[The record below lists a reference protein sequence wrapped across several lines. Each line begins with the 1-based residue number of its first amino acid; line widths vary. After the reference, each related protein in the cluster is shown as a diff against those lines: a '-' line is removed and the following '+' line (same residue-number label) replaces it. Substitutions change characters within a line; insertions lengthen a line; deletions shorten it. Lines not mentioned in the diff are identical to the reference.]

1 MGEFKNIG
9 IMSTM
14 AACDTVYSS
23 FLIRKLENNTSL
35 VVTMKND
42 IPNEDEMIKS
52 LQLLAEEKLNG
63 SDVEVIKINKE
74 DVYTP
79 PPLSLKD
86 ATIRFLEVEMKDKSS
101 ITSTILSKNDNKPF
115 YVNIKNS
122 KHQKSK
128 KKRR

>member
-9 IMSTM
+9 IMSAM

-23 FLIRKLENNTSL
+23 FLIRKLEDNTSL
-35 VVTMKND
+35 VVTMKD
-42 IPNEDEMIKS
+42 DVPNEDEMIKS

-63 SDVEVIKINKE
+63 SKVEVIKINKE

-101 ITSTILSKNDNKPF
+101 ITSTILSKNDNKPLVF
-115 YVNIKNS
+115 V
-122 KHQKSK
+122 
-128 KKRR
+128 

>member
-74 DVYTP
+74 DVYTL

-86 ATIRFLEVEMKDKSS
+86 VTIRFIEMKDKSS

-122 KHQKSK
+122 KYQKSK

>member
-1 MGEFKNIG
+1 MGDFKNIG
-9 IMSTM
+9 IMSAM
-14 AACDTVYSS
+14 AACDTIYSS
-23 FLIRKLENNTSL
+23 FLIRKLEDNTSV
-35 VVTMKND
+35 VVTMKD
-42 IPNEDEMIKS
+42 DVPNEDEMIKS

-74 DVYTP
+74 DVYTL

-86 ATIRFLEVEMKDKSS
+86 TTIHFIEVEMKDK
-101 ITSTILSKNDNKPF
+101 STILSKNDNKPF
-115 YVNIKNS
+115 YTNIKNS

>member
-9 IMSTM
+9 IMSAM

-23 FLIRKLENNTSL
+23 FLIRKLEDNTSL
-35 VVTMKND
+35 VATMKD
-42 IPNEDEMIKS
+42 DVPNEDEMIKS

-63 SDVEVIKINKE
+63 SKVEVIKINKE

-115 YVNIKNS
+115 YTNIKNS
-122 KHQKSK
+122 KHQKSR

>member
-35 VVTMKND
+35 VVIMKND

-52 LQLLAEEKLNG
+52 LQLSFAQQ
-63 SDVEVIKINKE
+63 
-74 DVYTP
+74 
-79 PPLSLKD
+79 LSY
-86 ATIRFLEVEMKDKSS
+86 FE
-101 ITSTILSKNDNKPF
+101 
-115 YVNIKNS
+115 
-122 KHQKSK
+122 
-128 KKRR
+128 

>member
-9 IMSTM
+9 IMSAM

-23 FLIRKLENNTSL
+23 FLIRKLEDNTSL
-35 VVTMKND
+35 VVTMKD
-42 IPNEDEMIKS
+42 DVPNEDEMIKS

-63 SDVEVIKINKE
+63 SKVEVIKINKE

-79 PPLSLKD
+79 PLSLKD
-86 ATIRFLEVEMKDKSS
+86 ATISFLEMKDKSS

-115 YVNIKNS
+115 YTNIKNS

>member
-1 MGEFKNIG
+1 MGEFKNVG
-9 IMSTM
+9 IMSAM

-23 FLIRKLENNTSL
+23 FLIRKLEDNTSL
-35 VVTMKND
+35 VVTMKD
-42 IPNEDEMIKS
+42 DVPNEDEMIKS

-63 SDVEVIKINKE
+63 SKVEVIKINKE

-115 YVNIKNS
+115 YTNIKNS
-122 KHQKSK
+122 KHQKSR

>member
-9 IMSTM
+9 IMSAM

-23 FLIRKLENNTSL
+23 FLIRKLEDNTSL
-35 VVTMKND
+35 VVTMKD
-42 IPNEDEMIKS
+42 DVPNEDEMIKS

-63 SDVEVIKINKE
+63 SKVEVIKINKE

-115 YVNIKNS
+115 YTNIKNS
-122 KHQKSK
+122 KHQKSR

>member
-35 VVTMKND
+35 VVTMKNN

-74 DVYTP
+74 DVYTL

-86 ATIRFLEVEMKDKSS
+86 VTIRFIEMKDKFS

>member
-9 IMSTM
+9 IMSAM

-23 FLIRKLENNTSL
+23 FLIRKLEDNTSL
-35 VVTMKND
+35 VITMKD
-42 IPNEDEMIKS
+42 DVPNEDEMIKS

-63 SDVEVIKINKE
+63 SKVEVIKINKE

-115 YVNIKNS
+115 YTNIKNS
-122 KHQKSK
+122 KHQKSR

>member
-74 DVYTP
+74 DVYTL

-86 ATIRFLEVEMKDKSS
+86 VTIRFIEMKDKSS
-101 ITSTILSKNDNKPF
+101 ITSTILSKMIINHF
-115 YVNIKNS
+115 MLI
-122 KHQKSK
+122 
-128 KKRR
+128 

>member
-1 MGEFKNIG
+1 MGKFKNIG
-9 IMSTM
+9 IMSAM

-23 FLIRKLENNTSL
+23 FLIRKLEDNTSL
-35 VVTMKND
+35 VVTMKD
-42 IPNEDEMIKS
+42 DVPNEDEMIKS

-63 SDVEVIKINKE
+63 SKVEVIKINKE

-115 YVNIKNS
+115 YTNIKNS
-122 KHQKSK
+122 KHQKSR

>member
-9 IMSTM
+9 IMSAM

-23 FLIRKLENNTSL
+23 FLIRKLEDNTSL
-35 VVTMKND
+35 VVTMKD
-42 IPNEDEMIKS
+42 DVPNEDEIIKS

-63 SDVEVIKINKE
+63 SKVEVIKINKE
-74 DVYTP
+74 DVYT

-115 YVNIKNS
+115 YTNIKNS
-122 KHQKSK
+122 KHQKSR

>member
-9 IMSTM
+9 IMSAM

-23 FLIRKLENNTSL
+23 FLIRKLEDNTSL
-35 VVTMKND
+35 VVTMKD
-42 IPNEDEMIKS
+42 DVPNEDEMIKS

-63 SDVEVIKINKE
+63 SKVEVIKINKE

-86 ATIRFLEVEMKDKSS
+86 ATIRFLEVEMKDKPS

-115 YVNIKNS
+115 YTNIKNS
-122 KHQKSK
+122 KHQKSR

>member
-1 MGEFKNIG
+1 MGKFKNIG
-9 IMSTM
+9 IMSAM

-23 FLIRKLENNTSL
+23 FLTRKLEDNTSL
-35 VVTMKND
+35 VVTMKD
-42 IPNEDEMIKS
+42 DVPNEDEMIKS

-63 SDVEVIKINKE
+63 SKVEVIKINKE

-115 YVNIKNS
+115 YTNIKNS
-122 KHQKSK
+122 KHQKSR

>member
-9 IMSTM
+9 IMSAM

-23 FLIRKLENNTSL
+23 FLIRKLEDNTSL
-35 VVTMKND
+35 VVTMKDDVPND
-42 IPNEDEMIKS
+42 DEMIKS

-63 SDVEVIKINKE
+63 SKVEVIKINKE

-115 YVNIKNS
+115 YTNIKNS
-122 KHQKSK
+122 KHQKSR

>member
-52 LQLLAEEKLNG
+52 LQLLAEEKLNE

-74 DVYTP
+74 DVYTL

-86 ATIRFLEVEMKDKSS
+86 VTIRFIEMKDKSS

>member
-9 IMSTM
+9 IMSAM

-23 FLIRKLENNTSL
+23 FLIRKLEDNTSL
-35 VVTMKND
+35 VVTMKD
-42 IPNEDEMIKS
+42 DVPNEDEMIKS
-52 LQLLAEEKLNG
+52 LQLLA
-63 SDVEVIKINKE
+63 VEVIKINKE

-115 YVNIKNS
+115 YTNIKNS
-122 KHQKSK
+122 KHQKSR

>member
-74 DVYTP
+74 DVYTL

-86 ATIRFLEVEMKDKSS
+86 VTIRFIEMKDKSS

-122 KHQKSK
+122 KRQKSK

>member
-9 IMSTM
+9 IMSAM

-23 FLIRKLENNTSL
+23 FLIRKLEDNTSL
-35 VVTMKND
+35 VVTMKD
-42 IPNEDEMIKS
+42 DVPNEDEMIKS

-63 SDVEVIKINKE
+63 SKVEVIKINKE

-86 ATIRFLEVEMKDKSS
+86 ATISFLEMKDKSS

-115 YVNIKNS
+115 YTNIKNS

>member
-9 IMSTM
+9 IMSAM

-23 FLIRKLENNTSL
+23 FLIRKLEDNTSL
-35 VVTMKND
+35 VVTMKD
-42 IPNEDEMIKS
+42 DVPNEDEMIKS

-63 SDVEVIKINKE
+63 SKVEVIKINKE

-79 PPLSLKD
+79 LLSLKD
-86 ATIRFLEVEMKDKSS
+86 ATISFLEMKDKSS

-115 YVNIKNS
+115 YTNIKNS

>member
-9 IMSTM
+9 IMSAM

-23 FLIRKLENNTSL
+23 FLIRKLEDNTSL
-35 VVTMKND
+35 VVTMKD
-42 IPNEDEMIKS
+42 DVPNEDEMIKS

-63 SDVEVIKINKE
+63 SKVEVIKINKE

-79 PPLSLKD
+79 PLSLKD
-86 ATIRFLEVEMKDKSS
+86 AIISFLEMKDKSS

-115 YVNIKNS
+115 YTNIKNS

>member
-9 IMSTM
+9 IMSAM

-23 FLIRKLENNTSL
+23 FLIRKLEDNTSL
-35 VVTMKND
+35 VVTMKD
-42 IPNEDEMIKS
+42 DVPNEDEMIKS

-63 SDVEVIKINKE
+63 SKVEVIKINKE

-79 PPLSLKD
+79 PLSLKD
-86 ATIRFLEVEMKDKSS
+86 ATISFLEMKDKSS

-115 YVNIKNS
+115 YTNIKNS
-122 KHQKSK
+122 KYQKSK

>member
-9 IMSTM
+9 IMSAM

-23 FLIRKLENNTSL
+23 FLIRKLEDNTSL
-35 VVTMKND
+35 VITMKD
-42 IPNEDEMIKS
+42 DVPNEDEMIKS

-63 SDVEVIKINKE
+63 SKVEVIKINKE

-79 PPLSLKD
+79 PLSLKD
-86 ATIRFLEVEMKDKSS
+86 VTISFLEMKDKSS

-115 YVNIKNS
+115 YTNIKNS

>member
-1 MGEFKNIG
+1 MGEFKNID
-9 IMSTM
+9 IMSAM

-23 FLIRKLENNTSL
+23 FLIRKLEDNTSL
-35 VVTMKND
+35 VVTMKD
-42 IPNEDEMIKS
+42 DVPNEDEMIKS

-63 SDVEVIKINKE
+63 SKVEVIKINKE

-115 YVNIKNS
+115 YTNIKNS
-122 KHQKSK
+122 KHQKSR

>member
-9 IMSTM
+9 IMSAMT
-14 AACDTVYSS
+14 ACDTVYSS
-23 FLIRKLENNTSL
+23 FLIRKLEDNTSL
-35 VVTMKND
+35 VVTMKD
-42 IPNEDEMIKS
+42 DVPNEDEMIKS

-63 SDVEVIKINKE
+63 SKVEVIKINKE

-79 PPLSLKD
+79 PLPLKD

-115 YVNIKNS
+115 YTNIKNS
-122 KHQKSK
+122 KHQKSR